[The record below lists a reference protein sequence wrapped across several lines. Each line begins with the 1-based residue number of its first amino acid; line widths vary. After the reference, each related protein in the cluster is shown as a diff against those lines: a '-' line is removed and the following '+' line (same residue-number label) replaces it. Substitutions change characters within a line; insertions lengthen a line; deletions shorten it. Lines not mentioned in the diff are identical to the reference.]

1 MGKKHKIRVLL
12 DRYRKGV
19 ATDDEKYAVASWLEH
34 LDALDK
40 PLSDERVER
49 YAERS
54 RAQLRQRLLLQPSEG
69 KVRRLG
75 HWVPWM
81 AAASVVVGAF
91 TIFFFKYP
99 DRTRSPA
106 PIVSSIITSTDRSL
120 LQLADGTAIYLDT
133 LADSTILLDGGMS
146 VHIRGNEVHYGGGF
160 SEEPVQSLRHTL
172 IASKGK
178 RFRLVLP
185 DSTRIWLNSDSRLTY
200 PLRFERTARLT
211 EVSGEAYFEVSK
223 AANWPFVVKAAGDE
237 LAIRVLGTAFNVSAY
252 EKNKTV
258 QTTLVSGSVGLE
270 IPGRPGGNTILKPS
284 QKAIYSIHDKALL
297 VKTVDTDRETDWVHN
312 RLVFRQTPMSEVL
325 TRLSRFYNVGFNVKN
340 KNIYQYTFTGTFDN
354 KPLETVLE
362 YMQISSRIRYTI
374 LHKAEKTIVEL
385 K

>member
-1 MGKKHKIRVLL
+1 MGKIHKIRALL

-19 ATDDEKYAVASWLEH
+19 ATDDEKQAVASWLEQ

-54 RAQLRQRLLLQPSEG
+54 RAQLRRRLLLQASEG
-69 KVRRLG
+69 KIRRLG
-75 HWVPWM
+75 PWAPWI

-99 DRTRSPA
+99 DRTRLSAPA
-106 PIVSSIITSTDRSL
+106 LITSTDRSL

-133 LADSTILLDGGMS
+133 PADSTISLDGGMS
-146 VHIRGNEVHYGGGF
+146 VHIRGNEIQYGGGS
-160 SEEPVQSLRHTL
+160 SEESAQSLMHTL

-200 PLRFERTARLT
+200 PVRFERTARLT

-223 AANWPFVVKAAGDE
+223 AANWPFVVKPAGNE

-252 EKNKTV
+252 ETNKTV

-270 IPGRPGGNTILKPS
+270 IPGKPGGSTILKPS

-297 VKTVDTDRETDWVHN
+297 ITSVDTDRETDWIHD
-312 RLVFRQTPMSEVL
+312 RLVFRQTPMNEVL
-325 TRLSRFYNVGFNVKN
+325 TRLSRFYNVRFDVKN
-340 KNIYQYTFTGTFDN
+340 KSIYQYTFTGTFEN
-354 KPLETVLE
+354 KPLERILE
-362 YMQISSRIRYTI
+362 YMQISSRIHYTI
-374 LHKAEKTIVEL
+374 LHKGEKTIVEL